1 LLFAQCCEYEGG
13 RIVGNIVI
21 WGMAHTN
28 KFKKMG
34 EWQVKIQGVNFDGML
49 SLLWFGI
56 KTSDRP

>member
-1 LLFAQCCEYEGG
+1 MEWGELLEIRE
-13 RIVGNIVI
+13 
-21 WGMAHTN
+21 MAHTN

-34 EWQVKIQGVNFDGML
+34 EWQVKIQEVNFGGML